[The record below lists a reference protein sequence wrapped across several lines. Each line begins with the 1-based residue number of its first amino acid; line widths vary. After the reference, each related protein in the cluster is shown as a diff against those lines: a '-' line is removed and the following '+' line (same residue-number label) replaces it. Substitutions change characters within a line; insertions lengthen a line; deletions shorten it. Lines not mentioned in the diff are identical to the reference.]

1 MKLATREQARE
12 LDLKSQSQISADALM
27 ENAGRLSAE
36 WILKNLS
43 EELGQVL
50 VVCGR
55 GNNGGD
61 GLVVARYL
69 KERGVKTEVIIF
81 SGERS
86 ELFQL
91 NLSRLKDVNVTE
103 VSEGGGWELP
113 KSTLLVDAYFGIGV
127 SRALSHEA
135 VATVRKINSHRGPI
149 VSLDNPSGLDVNT
162 GWDFGSCVCASCTL
176 TFGVAKP
183 GLYMNRGYECSGQVV
198 VLDIGFS
205 PEIVGKTCSTH
216 ELFGRFEAK
225 SILPERSALANKSN
239 FGRLVIAAGSQGMW
253 GASVLACHSASR
265 VGAGY
270 VYLLSHDD
278 PSNVVNEAPEVLA
291 QPVNQFK
298 DYSKATAFVV
308 GPGLGVQ
315 ERTLIFIKRLLN
327 EKAESVILDADAL
340 TVLSETQMMLP
351 RTWLLTPHSGEMSR
365 LLGISSDVVEHD
377 RFTAVHAAHKKYGAS
392 ILLKG
397 LRSIFYDGEKYFLID
412 SGGVALAKAGS
423 GDVLAGMIGGYV
435 AQGLSMKSAALLGAY
450 LHGYTADYW
459 VREYGHPASLLSS
472 EIEKYIPEALRD
484 LERATTGALS

>member
-1 MKLATREQARE
+1 MRLATREQARE
-12 LDLKSQSQISADALM
+12 LDLKSQSQISADVLM

-36 WILKNLS
+36 WILENLS

-69 KERGVKTEVIIF
+69 KERGIKTEVVIF
-81 SGERS
+81 EGERS

-91 NLSRLKDVNVTE
+91 NISRLKDVPVLE
-103 VSEGGGWELP
+103 VLEGGDWELP
-113 KSTLLVDAYFGIGV
+113 KATLLVDAYFGIGV
-127 SRALSHEA
+127 SKALSSEA
-135 VATVRKINSHRGPI
+135 VATIRRINSHRGSI

-162 GWDFGSCVCASCTL
+162 GWDFGSSVCASYTL

-183 GLYMNRGYECSGQVV
+183 GLYMNRGYECSGSVV
-198 VLDIGFS
+198 VLDIGF
-205 PEIVGKTCSTH
+205 PHAVVEKICATH
-216 ELFGRFEAK
+216 ELFGRAEAK
-225 SILPERSALANKSN
+225 SILPERTSLANKSH

-265 VGAGY
+265 VGVGY

-278 PSNVVNEAPEVLA
+278 PSKVVNEAPEVLA
-291 QPVNQFK
+291 QPLDKFQ
-298 DYSKATAFVV
+298 DYSKTTAFVV
-308 GPGLGVQ
+308 GPGLGVN
-315 ERTLIFIKRLLN
+315 EKTHFFIERLLA
-327 EKAESVILDADAL
+327 EKAKPVVLDADAL
-340 TVLSETQMMLP
+340 TVLSETAMKLP
-351 RTWLLTPHSGEMSR
+351 RTWLLTPHSGEMGR
-365 LLGISSDVVEHD
+365 LLGLSGDVVEHD
-377 RFTAVHAAHKKYGAS
+377 RFAAAYAAHKKYGAS

-397 LRSIFYDGEKYFLID
+397 LRSVFYDGEKYFLID

-423 GDVLAGMIGGYV
+423 GDVLSGMIGGYL
-435 AQGLSMKSAALLGAY
+435 AQGLSVKSSALLGAY

-472 EIEKYIPEALRD
+472 EIEKYLPEALRD
-484 LERATTGALS
+484 LEKAGDHA